1 MPKAPIEGE
10 PSRKKK
16 LSVLRHQ
23 NQFSNT
29 KGEKWGRIPLRKTT
43 HFLTSIFIK
52 INPVASH
59 PRHRALFELKSV
71 LSFYVQFWH
80 SEANL
85 NIPKISWYSQSP
97 NILHKI
103 GTFQNTVNFLGK
115 ILILLGFEFALCFFG
130 FEMVAHGRFLQGID
144 VLHTVIESLRIIA
157 GAGADKTET
166 SR

>member
-1 MPKAPIEGE
+1 MIHLNKY
-10 PSRKKK
+10 
-16 LSVLRHQ
+16 
-23 NQFSNT
+23 
-29 KGEKWGRIPLRKTT
+29 
-43 HFLTSIFIK
+43 
-52 INPVASH
+52 PVASH

-157 GAGADKTET
+157 GAGADKIET

>member
-1 MPKAPIEGE
+1 MRSHWIF
-10 PSRKKK
+10 
-16 LSVLRHQ
+16 H
-23 NQFSNT
+23 
-29 KGEKWGRIPLRKTT
+29 IC
-43 HFLTSIFIK
+43 FLDMFHVQGGIFRCVFL
-52 INPVASH
+52 NFWSQQYPVASH

>member
-1 MPKAPIEGE
+1 M
-10 PSRKKK
+10 
-16 LSVLRHQ
+16 
-23 NQFSNT
+23 
-29 KGEKWGRIPLRKTT
+29 
-43 HFLTSIFIK
+43 
-52 INPVASH
+52 INWWIDPVASH

-103 GTFQNTVNFLGK
+103 GTFQNTVNFRGK
-115 ILILLGFEFALCFFG
+115 ILILLEFEFALCFFG

>member
-1 MPKAPIEGE
+1 MIWTCPDLPRPVQEDKSLWAKQAFVFYFSEIIPFHVLLANLSSGFASPPPCPIRVKE
-10 PSRKKK
+10 RFK
-16 LSVLRHQ
+16 
-23 NQFSNT
+23 
-29 KGEKWGRIPLRKTT
+29 
-43 HFLTSIFIK
+43 FLILT
-52 INPVASH
+52 
-59 PRHRALFELKSV
+59 
-71 LSFYVQFWH
+71 FYVQLWH

-103 GTFQNTVNFLGK
+103 WTFQNTVNFRGK

-157 GAGADKTET
+157 GAGADNTET

>member
-1 MPKAPIEGE
+1 MLQSGNFLPWISLPQSLRRSCWLKVDR
-10 PSRKKK
+10 PSGKT
-16 LSVLRHQ
+16 LRRYLH
-23 NQFSNT
+23 
-29 KGEKWGRIPLRKTT
+29 
-43 HFLTSIFIK
+43 
-52 INPVASH
+52 NPVASH

>member
-1 MPKAPIEGE
+1 M
-10 PSRKKK
+10 
-16 LSVLRHQ
+16 
-23 NQFSNT
+23 
-29 KGEKWGRIPLRKTT
+29 
-43 HFLTSIFIK
+43 
-52 INPVASH
+52 ASH

-103 GTFQNTVNFLGK
+103 GTFQNTVNFRGK
-115 ILILLGFEFALCFFG
+115 ILILLELEFALCFFG

>member
-1 MPKAPIEGE
+1 MRPEHIIFFKRNRELNNVFAYFVGPARQWARLAENIF
-10 PSRKKK
+10 
-16 LSVLRHQ
+16 LLDVLW
-23 NQFSNT
+23 T
-29 KGEKWGRIPLRKTT
+29 IY
-43 HFLTSIFIK
+43 
-52 INPVASH
+52 PVASH
-59 PRHRALFELKSV
+59 PRHRALFELKSI

-103 GTFQNTVNFLGK
+103 WTFQNTVNFLGK

>member
-1 MPKAPIEGE
+1 MYAHIQSYVFRMYWGSGGQWWKGGSADG
-10 PSRKKK
+10 
-16 LSVLRHQ
+16 SVDD
-23 NQFSNT
+23 
-29 KGEKWGRIPLRKTT
+29 
-43 HFLTSIFIK
+43 
-52 INPVASH
+52 NPVASH

-130 FEMVAHGRFLQGID
+130 FEMVAHGRFLQDID

>member
-1 MPKAPIEGE
+1 MFFIISYKIFG
-10 PSRKKK
+10 
-16 LSVLRHQ
+16 
-23 NQFSNT
+23 FT
-29 KGEKWGRIPLRKTT
+29 KRIY
-43 HFLTSIFIK
+43 
-52 INPVASH
+52 PVASH

-103 GTFQNTVNFLGK
+103 WTFQNTVNFLGK